1 MRQNDHLTE
10 QRQIFIKEYCSLGDH
25 VEAARRAGY
34 SEKTVANQACKLKRE
49 LASEIREEL
58 TLNFISHAPK
68 ALQTLQELAESST
81 SESVRLQASRDLLD
95 RAGFKPADRHE
106 MIGKQKSTEELE
118 AELVG
123 LVGKDG
129 ANLMLSSI
137 RARRSHTGPI
147 VDSGPE
153 LIVH

>member
-1 MRQNDHLTE
+1 MRQSDHLTE
-10 QRQIFIKEYCSLGDH
+10 QRQIFIKEYCALGDD

-58 TLNFISHAPK
+58 NHNFVGYAPK
-68 ALQTLQELAESST
+68 ALQTLQELAESSP

-106 MIGKQKSTEELE
+106 LIGKSKTHDELK

-123 LVGKDG
+123 LVGEDG
-129 ANLMLSSI
+129 ADLMLSAV
-137 RARRSHTGPI
+137 RAKRSH
-147 VDSGPE
+147 SGPE
-153 LIVH
+153 LGSVVN

>member
-1 MRQNDHLTE
+1 MRQSDHLTE
-10 QRQIFIKEYCSLGDH
+10 QWQVFIKEYCALGDH

-106 MIGKQKSTEELE
+106 MIGKTKTPEELE
-118 AELVG
+118 AELVELAG
-123 LVGKDG
+123 EEG
-129 ANLMLSSI
+129 ANLILSGI
-137 RARRSHTGPI
+137 RARRSQNGPQLGEDM
-147 VDSGPE
+147 VN
-153 LIVH
+153 